1 MYVERRLLLHRTAAN
16 AIPGFDDLSVRFL
29 LNLPKSELESI
40 PRLCFQVEEAQWYY
54 EDFVR
59 PLAAT
64 IGRPLPGMHLRQ
76 FCLQL
81 FQHCPLLSGFTS
93 EQHLAAYEEFLAYKV
108 RVPVRGA
115 ILLDESMER
124 VVLVKGWKKGA
135 SWSFPR
141 GKINKDEKDLDCTI
155 REVWEETGFDIRAA
169 GIIPEEERDVKYIDI
184 TMREQHMR
192 MFVFRNVPLDT
203 FFEPKTRKE
212 ISKID
217 WYNLRDLPG
226 FVKRG
231 RNDGDNGN
239 TNKFYMVAPFMS
251 HIKKWVQQQRRMDE
265 AVAQT
270 EEQLVAHGLDAQQA
284 ISEEPELYVQHSEA
298 PLAHMDRSE
307 ELKRLLSIGVP
318 SAAPAHEQP
327 QQPQVSQ
334 ANHLLA
340 MLQGGAR
347 APQTPMD
354 QVNAFVPPQPESPHP
369 HHPRQPPTGYQQ
381 PPPQF
386 PLSPQQGQQGGM
398 PFPPPAFGQSQQG
411 NHRQNGA
418 PLHPSQQDFHHQL
431 QNMAG
436 MPPGPRYS
444 NPNGF
449 FNNPTMQD
457 TQFQQQQQQQSIPGM
472 PPGPRYAGQN
482 GSGYPSMQHLPSQQ
496 SSQQM
501 QAARQTPIP
510 GQPQMEG
517 QHGAIASGPSA
528 PNASQ
533 LPPPRLSVQSMK
545 LLDAFKAGQ
554 RPAQPTSNSSA
565 AQRSGSAHQSALLGL
580 FKSSP
585 APEAAQPLPQDPR
598 SEHAIVSPAP
608 GEIVQRPAALQERRP
623 TLNEITR
630 SLPANFKAKRPSQHS
645 PALPTQLTPAS
656 PQTSQPPPSATEAVS
671 TEVPQPEQTVPRQQ
685 RAPVAQPQSPANVP
699 KTRLPNMP
707 KEQRETKESKEAK
720 PRDPHA
726 SSAKH
731 IMQRAGSR
739 QPPGR
744 AQRDKAASPSPA
756 RQPKPK
762 ATDPPVPMTIL
773 TRPGS
778 SRAKSGSPASEASKQ
793 AFQPQLLR
801 RQDASDS
808 NVAPTNGHSD
818 VHEGATNGDG
828 NGKRDQLLA
837 LFSKSPAVN
846 QTPPQ
851 GSPAATPTPPVVAS
865 PPTQAQAPTNS
876 HNNHLLNVLNA
887 ASAPPQSGS
896 KSTPS
901 PAPPSA
907 PAIQPTQRP
916 VKPRT
921 PAPPPIIS
929 HPPPQQQQQQNSLL
943 DLFKKPSHAA
953 SPSIESPMSPF
964 TLGSPHAMRHGRDAD
979 MVSKSRLGSVVS
991 DGSRRG
997 SGTVMGNGSG
1007 GNATPTE
1014 QKDFLLGF
1022 LNGVV
1027 QKEGRGK

>member
-1 MYVERRLLLHRTAAN
+1 MLSQLTAAN
-16 AIPGFDDLSVRFL
+16 ATSGFDDLSVRFL
-29 LNLPKSELESI
+29 LNLPQSELESI

-64 IGRPLPGMHLRQ
+64 LGRPLPSMHLRQ

-115 ILLDESMER
+115 ILLDESMEQ

-169 GIIPEEERDVKYIDI
+169 GIIPDEERDVKYIDI

-203 FFEPKTRKE
+203 FFEPQTRKE
-212 ISKID
+212 ISKIS

-226 FVKRG
+226 FAKRG

-239 TNKFYMVAPFMS
+239 TNKFYMVAPFMN
-251 HIKKWVQQQRRMDE
+251 HIKKWVGQQKRMDD
-265 AVAQT
+265 AVVQT
-270 EEQLVAHGLDAQQA
+270 EEQLVAHGLDVQHA
-284 ISEEPELYVQHSEA
+284 ISEEPELYVQPSEA
-298 PLAHMDRSE
+298 SLPQLDRSE
-307 ELKRLLSIGVP
+307 ELKRLLSIGL
-318 SAAPAHEQP
+318 SSAPAREQFQQTQP
-327 QQPQVSQ
+327 QASQ

-347 APQTPMD
+347 APQNGGGPQTPMD
-354 QVNAFVPPQPESPHP
+354 QLNAFMPPQPESPHP
-369 HHPRQPPTGYQQ
+369 RHPRQPPSGYQQ

-398 PFPPPAFGQSQQG
+398 PFPPQAFGQQQQG
-411 NHRQNGA
+411 ILRQNGA

-436 MPPGPRYS
+436 MSPGPRYP

-449 FNNPTMQD
+449 YNNSTMQN
-457 TQFQQQQQQQSIPGM
+457 TPFQQQQNMPGM
-472 PPGPRYAGQN
+472 PPGPRYPSQN
-482 GSGYPSMQHLPSQQ
+482 GSGHPSMHNLPAQHP
-496 SSQQM
+496 SQQM
-501 QAARQTPIP
+501 QPSRQTPIP
-510 GQPQMEG
+510 GPQMQG

-533 LPPPRLSVQSMK
+533 LPPPRLSAQSVN
-545 LLDAFKAGQ
+545 LLNAFKTGQ
-554 RPAQPTSNSSA
+554 RPAQPTSNSTA
-565 AQRSGSAHQSALLGL
+565 APRSGSVHQSALLGL

-585 APEAAQPLPQDPR
+585 APQAAQPSLQDPR
-598 SEHAIVSPAP
+598 SEHALVSPAP

-630 SLPANFKAKRPSQHS
+630 SLPVNFKSKRPSQHS
-645 PALPTQLTPAS
+645 PALPTQLNAAA
-656 PQTSQPPPSATEAVS
+656 PQTSQPPPPAVEAVS
-671 TEVPQPEQTVPRQQ
+671 TEVSEPEQPISRQQ

-699 KTRLPNMP
+699 KTRLPNVR
-707 KEQRETKESKEAK
+707 KEPRETKEIKEPK
-720 PRDPHA
+720 PRDLQT
-726 SSAKH
+726 STAKH

-744 AQRDKAASPSPA
+744 TQRDKPASPSPA
-756 RQPKPK
+756 RQPKSK
-762 ATDPPVPMTIL
+762 ASEPPVPMTIL

-778 SRAKSGSPASEASKQ
+778 SRVKSGSPASEASKQ
-793 AFQPQLLR
+793 AFQPQLLK

-808 NVAPTNGHSD
+808 NAAPTNGHSD
-818 VHEGATNGDG
+818 GATNGDG

-837 LFSKSPAVN
+837 LFSKSPAVS

-851 GSPAATPTPPVVAS
+851 QSPAATPTPPVVAS
-865 PPTQAQAPTNS
+865 PPPQAPAPATS
-876 HNNHLLNVLNA
+876 HSNHLLNVLNA
-887 ASAPPQSGS
+887 TTAAPQS
-896 KSTPS
+896 STRSTTS

-907 PAIQPTQRP
+907 PAIQPTHRP
-916 VKPRT
+916 AKSRS
-921 PAPPPIIS
+921 PAPPHIVSYPL
-929 HPPPQQQQQQNSLL
+929 PQQQQNSLL
-943 DLFKKPSHAA
+943 DLFKRPSHAV
-953 SPSIESPMSPF
+953 SPSMESPMSPF
-964 TLGSPHAMRHGRDAD
+964 TLGSPHGMRHGRDFD
-979 MVSKSRLGSVVS
+979 QVSKSRLGSVVS
-991 DGSRRG
+991 EGSRRG
-997 SGTVMGNGSG
+997 SGTGNNGSG

-1027 QKEGRGK
+1027 QKEGRK

>member
-1 MYVERRLLLHRTAAN
+1 
-16 AIPGFDDLSVRFL
+16 
-29 LNLPKSELESI
+29 
-40 PRLCFQVEEAQWYY
+40 
-54 EDFVR
+54 
-59 PLAAT
+59 
-64 IGRPLPGMHLRQ
+64 MHLRQ

-115 ILLDESMER
+115 ILLDESMEQ

-169 GIIPEEERDVKYIDI
+169 GIIPDEERDVKYIDI

-212 ISKID
+212 ISKIS

-226 FVKRG
+226 FAKRG
-231 RNDGDNGN
+231 RNDGDNGS

-251 HIKKWVQQQRRMDE
+251 HIKKWVGHQKRMDD
-265 AVAQT
+265 AVVQT
-270 EEQLVAHGLDAQQA
+270 EEQLVAHGLDAQHV
-284 ISEEPELYVQHSEA
+284 ISEEPEEPKLYAQPSEA
-298 PLAHMDRSE
+298 PLPQMDRSE

-318 SAAPAHEQP
+318 SAPANGQF
-327 QQPQVSQ
+327 QQPQPQASQ

-347 APQTPMD
+347 APQNGGAPQTPMD
-354 QVNAFVPPQPESPHP
+354 QMNAFMPPQPESPHP
-369 HHPRQPPTGYQQ
+369 RHPRQHPSGFQQ

-386 PLSPQQGQQGGM
+386 PLSPQQGQQGQQGGM
-398 PFPPPAFGQSQQG
+398 PYPPQAFGQQQG
-411 NHRQNGA
+411 NSRQNGA
-418 PLHPSQQDFHHQL
+418 TLHPSQQDFHHQL

-436 MPPGPRYS
+436 MPPGPRYP

-449 FNNPTMQD
+449 YNNST
-457 TQFQQQQQQQSIPGM
+457 TQNMPFQQQQNMSGM
-472 PPGPRYAGQN
+472 PPGPRYPSQN
-482 GSGYPSMQHLPSQQ
+482 GSGHPSMHNLPAQHPA
-496 SSQQM
+496 QQM
-501 QAARQTPIP
+501 QPSRQTPIP
-510 GQPQMEG
+510 GPQMQG

-533 LPPPRLSVQSMK
+533 LPPPRLSAQSVN
-545 LLDAFKAGQ
+545 LLNAFKTGQ

-565 AQRSGSAHQSALLGL
+565 APRSGSVHQSALLGL

-585 APEAAQPLPQDPR
+585 APEPVQPSVQDPR

-608 GEIVQRPAALQERRP
+608 GEVVQRPAALQERRP

-630 SLPANFKAKRPSQHS
+630 SLPVNFKAKRPSQHS
-645 PALPTQLTPAS
+645 PALPTQLTTAP
-656 PQTSQPPPSATEAVS
+656 PQASQPPTPAAEAVS
-671 TEVPQPEQTVPRQQ
+671 TEVSEPEQPILRQQ
-685 RAPVAQPQSPANVP
+685 RAPVAKPQSPANVP
-699 KTRLPNMP
+699 KTRLPN
-707 KEQRETKESKEAK
+707 KEPRETKETKEPK
-720 PRDPHA
+720 PRDPQT
-726 SSAKH
+726 STAKH

-739 QPPGR
+739 QPPSR
-744 AQRDKAASPSPA
+744 AQRDKPASPSPA
-756 RQPKPK
+756 RQSRSK
-762 ATDPPVPMTIL
+762 ASDPPVPMTIL

-778 SRAKSGSPASEASKQ
+778 ARVKSGSPASDGSKQ
-793 AFQPQLLR
+793 SFQPQLLK

-808 NVAPTNGHSD
+808 NAASNNGHSD
-818 VHEGATNGDG
+818 AHDGAANGGG

-837 LFSKSPAVN
+837 LFSKSPAVS

-851 GSPAATPTPPVVAS
+851 EPPAATPTPPVVAS
-865 PPTQAQAPTNS
+865 PPLQAPAPS
-876 HNNHLLNVLNA
+876 NNHLLNILNA
-887 ASAPPQSGS
+887 ATAPPQSAAR
-896 KSTPS
+896 STPS

-907 PAIQPTQRP
+907 PAIQPTHRP
-916 VKPRT
+916 ANSRS
-921 PAPPPIIS
+921 PAPPPIVS
-929 HPPPQQQQQQNSLL
+929 HPPPQQQQQKSLL
-943 DLFKKPSHAA
+943 DLFNRPSHGV
-953 SPSIESPMSPF
+953 SPSMESPMSPF
-964 TLGSPHAMRHGRDAD
+964 NLGSPHGMRHGRDFEQ
-979 MVSKSRLGSVVS
+979 VSKSRLGSVVS

-997 SGTVMGNGSG
+997 SGTGMNTGSG

-1027 QKEGRGK
+1027 QKEGRK